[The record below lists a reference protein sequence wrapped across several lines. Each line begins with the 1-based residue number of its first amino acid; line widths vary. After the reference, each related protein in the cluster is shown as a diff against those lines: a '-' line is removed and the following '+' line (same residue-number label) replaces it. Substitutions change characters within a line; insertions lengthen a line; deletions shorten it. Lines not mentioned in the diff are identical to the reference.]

1 MESSKP
7 PLKVK
12 SLNKK
17 EKRGEKLKKYKS
29 SIERTGKDKFIKK
42 RCHPVLKEKL
52 RGKPHKVPSFFLG
65 QAQMTCPFKEKELDE
80 KREDLLSR
88 KVDHWPV

>member
-7 PLKVK
+7 PLEAQ
-12 SLNKK
+12 SLN
-17 EKRGEKLKKYKS
+17 EKGRRRENIKKYKS
-29 SIERTGKDKFIKK
+29 SFERAGKDKTIKK
-42 RCHPVLKEKL
+42 RCHPALKEKL

-65 QAQMTCPFKEKELDE
+65 QAKMTCPFKENELLK